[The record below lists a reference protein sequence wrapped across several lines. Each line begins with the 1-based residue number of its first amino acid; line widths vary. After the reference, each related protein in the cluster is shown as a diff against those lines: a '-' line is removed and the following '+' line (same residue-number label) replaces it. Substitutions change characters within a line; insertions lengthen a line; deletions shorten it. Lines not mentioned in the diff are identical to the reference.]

1 MPPRR
6 HQDDAQP
13 SLEDWWQDPEV
24 VDEHVRQARTT
35 GVAAAGPVRL
45 RTDPRPQPALFD
57 TGPRGPEP
65 DRGPDDAA
73 GRPGRAGG
81 ELRAQGGPVE
91 PVSYTHLTLPTK

>member
-45 RTDPRPQPALFD
+45 RTDPGPQPALFD
-57 TGPRGPEP
+57 ISGYAALVNVPTRPAFAAVWPWARGSGHRRPK
-65 DRGPDDAA
+65 AA
-73 GRPGRAGG
+73 
-81 ELRAQGGPVE
+81 Q
-91 PVSYTHLTLPTK
+91 